1 MPAVEAPEYQV
12 ARRVVVNPKATALIV
27 VDMQNDFVKPGGA
40 LVVEQAKGTMSAIQ
54 RLLALARRSGMVV
67 LYTQDTHDPG
77 DPEFPIWGQHVL
89 RGSWG
94 WQIVD
99 ELAPQAGA
107 RGIQKLRYDGFSAT
121 SLDHE
126 LRMKD
131 IKTVI
136 VCGTVANICVLH
148 TAGSAALRGYKVI
161 LPVDTI
167 SAITT
172 VDEQAAIRHK
182 SSQHGRRKRRCG
194 RPLRM
199 CWPRIWWRI
208 SSAGGR

>member
-99 ELAPQAGA
+99 ELAPQAGE
-107 RGIQKLRYDGFSAT
+107 RVIQKLRYDGFFGT
-121 SLDHE
+121 PLDHE

-161 LPVDTI
+161 LPVDAI
-167 SAITT
+167 SAITPFDQQ
-172 VDEQAAIRHK
+172 VAIRQT
-182 SSQHGRRKRRCG
+182 SFLYRGVITTSEA
-194 RPLRM
+194 
-199 CWPRIWWRI
+199 ITI
-208 SSAGGR
+208 A